1 MIDIFLCIRF
11 ATLWSKLF
19 EPGPGVQQRVHRDRE
34 RLPREQVGQAEHEDH
49 GQKQVAPERDVDEV
63 DRPVH
68 VDDDVED
75 RQMPEV
81 DGQRPG
87 AELGHVGD
95 IQARD
100 QGEEPEDDDRADEV
114 CEAPVQELGR
124 AERVRDLVVIVL
136 PRKEP
141 AQQVDVF
148 FKDDAD
154 DEPQKEYER
163 SSGADRL
170 FVEKLREPVPVQ
182 HVPRVE
188 EGEEHDDPGE
198 GEPFA
203 DEGHVPDRE
212 TDDDGRREHIFRRV
226 FPQKPGDGI
235 GREQGQHE
243 PGDLVLVVETEPV
256 FRLPDVD
263 GEVPEEPEDQTDQHI
278 GQEFFPVVFVRLNRP
293 FGEQAGD
300 EEERRHMETVDE
312 QEEAPVITIVFTAP
326 FDGVPE
332 DDEKDEKELRVVP
345 ARVAFDGWQ
354 RIRSFLSCC
363 GWCGGTCLPCRPRG
377 HIRGPSV
384 SRRPVG

>member
-1 MIDIFLCIRF
+1 
-11 ATLWSKLF
+11 
-19 EPGPGVQQRVHRDRE
+19 
-34 RLPREQVGQAEHEDH
+34 
-49 GQKQVAPERDVDEV
+49 
-63 DRPVH
+63 
-68 VDDDVED
+68 
-75 RQMPEV
+75 MPEV

-95 IQARD
+95 RQARD

-114 CEAPVQELGR
+114 CEAPVQELGG

-148 FKDDAD
+148 FKDDTD
-154 DEPQKEYER
+154 DEPQEEHER

-354 RIRSFLSCC
+354 RDQILSLMLRMVRRNMSSIPTEGTYPMDFSFEASSRMIIC
-363 GWCGGTCLPCRPRG
+363 GL
-377 HIRGPSV
+377 
-384 SRRPVG
+384 